1 MLQRNPLR
9 IEQMI
14 WVYFQLSIRQ
24 HQIPPYTPTM
34 CPMCP
39 IPISQMAQLKLNIY
53 RIGKTDR
60 FGCEGCNITADRWA
74 IENHVCSSS
83 RIENNF
89 HQGINTLESD
99 FI

>member
-1 MLQRNPLR
+1 MGLFPVIDSTASDTSLHFYNVSHVSHVSQ
-9 IEQMI
+9 
-14 WVYFQLSIRQ
+14 
-24 HQIPPYTPTM
+24 
-34 CPMCP
+34 
-39 IPISQMAQLKLNIY
+39 ISQMAQLKPNIY

-74 IENHVCSSS
+74 IENHVCSGS

-89 HQGINTLESD
+89 HQGINTLESY